1 MDNFGIP
8 LGQNVSEG
16 GIPRSE
22 RVPWQQRTG
31 QEFLDER
38 VVHLAAT
45 RANDA
50 AKAAAKAEKKD
61 VVDRLREKVA
71 ASKKDVTETNVK
83 LRETRAREKLAENK
97 LQVAN
102 REIARL
108 TVALKSVEVGAE
120 VAVSEIARKKTKKR
134 NERPENSAPKPHKD
148 DFLDVKCSHDGC
160 TIHGWGLIKDD
171 SFCRC
176 CWKKWYCR
184 HHVRDL
190 EDHRHACE
198 AAKSLPNSPVRKK
211 LVADRGTTNN

>member
-1 MDNFGIP
+1 MYAINTTG
-8 LGQNVSEG
+8 
-16 GIPRSE
+16 
-22 RVPWQQRTG
+22 RVPPKEPAKLKAPWDSEDRYATLGG
-31 QEFLDER
+31 Q
-38 VVHLAAT
+38 
-45 RANDA
+45 
-50 AKAAAKAEKKD
+50 
-61 VVDRLREKVA
+61 
-71 ASKKDVTETNVK
+71 SKK
-83 LRETRAREKLAENK
+83 LADNK

-108 TVALKSVEVGAE
+108 TVALKSAQVGAE

-148 DFLDVKCSHDGC
+148 DFLRAKCSHDGC
-160 TIHGWGLIKDD
+160 TIHGTGLIKDN

-184 HHVRDL
+184 HHVGDL
-190 EDHRHACE
+190 EDHRPACE

>member
-1 MDNFGIP
+1 M
-8 LGQNVSEG
+8 S
-16 GIPRSE
+16 S
-22 RVPWQQRTG
+22 
-31 QEFLDER
+31 QEFLHER
-38 VVHLAAT
+38 VNQLAAT
-45 RANDA
+45 RANEI

-83 LRETRAREKLAENK
+83 LRESRAREKLTENK
-97 LQVAN
+97 LEVAN

-108 TVALKSVEVGAE
+108 TVALKSAQVGAE

-184 HHVRDL
+184 HHVGDL

-211 LVADRGTTNN
+211 FVADRGTTNN